1 MIMWIHTKIFPFYYF
16 TIYLGQSHQ
25 FLTLYVCR
33 IVCKKGVWHWV
44 WLPTYVLKYIIYL
57 RNLLLQMHF
66 NINASKHLMYLYP
79 KLLGQQT
86 NSSSKDIQPNSQ
98 QAHQTTLSMS
108 ARDKDG
114 YKPKSVFM
122 NKGLCYMKKRKKK
135 KTKFGDLS
143 AVDCLCIL
151 HN

>member
-1 MIMWIHTKIFPFYYF
+1 
-16 TIYLGQSHQ
+16 
-25 FLTLYVCR
+25 
-33 IVCKKGVWHWV
+33 
-44 WLPTYVLKYIIYL
+44 
-57 RNLLLQMHF
+57 MHF